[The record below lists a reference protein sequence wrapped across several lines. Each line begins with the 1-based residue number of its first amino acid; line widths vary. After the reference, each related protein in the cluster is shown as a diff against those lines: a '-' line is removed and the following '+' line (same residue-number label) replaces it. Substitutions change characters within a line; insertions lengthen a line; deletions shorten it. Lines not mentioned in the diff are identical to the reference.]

1 MAVLDD
7 VEAVKTVQVER
18 GTTIDAAIVRIMK
31 SRKVINHNVLVG
43 ELLSH
48 LSFFAPDPKAIKK
61 RIESLIDREY
71 MKRDLNDN
79 KTYHYLP

>member
-1 MAVLDD
+1 MAVLED

-43 ELLSH
+43 ELLSQ
-48 LSFFAPDPKAIKK
+48 LSFFALDPKAIKK

-79 KTYHYLP
+79 KIYHYLP